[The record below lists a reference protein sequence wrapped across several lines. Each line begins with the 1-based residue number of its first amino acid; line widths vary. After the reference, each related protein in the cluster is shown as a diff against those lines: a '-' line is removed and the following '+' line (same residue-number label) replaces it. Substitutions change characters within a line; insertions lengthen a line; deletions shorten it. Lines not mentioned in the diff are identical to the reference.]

1 MVLVNAIYYKAN
13 WLHPFVKALTT
24 AQDFQ
29 LADGV
34 GSVRHNNM
42 MIHPRIYIRAGFDIE
57 ALDGASVLELPYE
70 NEDFNMYVGL
80 PGTYNKKKEYLTF
93 RGFFFD
99 DFSAIP
105 SRVRSKN

>member
-1 MVLVNAIYYKAN
+1 MAKKKTFNSIIFQAN

-24 AQDFQ
+24 AQDFK

-34 GSVRHNNM
+34 GSVRHNDM
-42 MIHPRIYIRAGFDIE
+42 MIHPRINIRAGFDIE

-80 PGTYNKKKEYLTF
+80 PG
-93 RGFFFD
+93 
-99 DFSAIP
+99 A
-105 SRVRSKN
+105 

>member
-1 MVLVNAIYYKAN
+1 MYCAKGKWLKDDFDSLIFQAN

-24 AQDFQ
+24 AQDFK

-34 GSVRHNNM
+34 GSVRHNDM
-42 MIHPRIYIRAGFDIE
+42 MIHPRINIRAGFDIE

-80 PGTYNKKKEYLTF
+80 PG
-93 RGFFFD
+93 
-99 DFSAIP
+99 A
-105 SRVRSKN
+105 